1 MIDYEK
7 VTEIVKGAKKFV
19 VDSTLREQIE
29 IKGEAD
35 FVTGVDLMISNYIKE
50 ELLRLDSEIG
60 FMSEEEDCKFLPQK
74 RWILDPIDGTT
85 NLIFDYRLSSVS
97 LALLDDGKIVF
108 GVVYNPFNDDIFT
121 AIKDRGAFLNGKRI
135 HCIDREPS
143 NSLIEFGAGST
154 RKNEAKEIFKIA
166 EAVFEESLD
175 IRRICS
181 TALSICFVAS
191 GRINGY
197 FEKRIKPWDYAAASL
212 ILTEAGGKI
221 TEWNQTELQ
230 YDMPTGVICG
240 SPKAYEFLIRKI
252 HGD

>member
-1 MIDYEK
+1 MIDYER
-7 VTEIVKGAKKFV
+7 VIEIVKGAKKFV

-50 ELLRLDSEIG
+50 EILRLDNTIG
-60 FMSEEEDCKFLPQK
+60 FMSEEENCDFLPQK

-85 NLIFDYRLSSVS
+85 NLIFDYQLSSIS
-97 LALLDDGKIVF
+97 LALLDAGNIVF
-108 GVVYNPFNDDIFT
+108 GVVYNPFNGDIFT
-121 AIKDRGAFLNGKRI
+121 AIKDRGAFLNGKKL
-135 HCIDREPS
+135 HCVDREPS

-154 RKNEAKEIFKIA
+154 RKKEAKKIFEIA
-166 EAVFEESLD
+166 ESIFEECLD

-181 TALSICFVAS
+181 TALSICFIAA

-212 ILTEAGGKI
+212 ILLEAGGKI
-221 TEWNQTELQ
+221 TEWDQTKLQ
-230 YDMPTGVICG
+230 YDKPTGVICG
-240 SPKAYEFLIRKI
+240 SPKVHGFLVGKI
-252 HGD
+252 YGD